1 MSQASR
7 LTPDGRTFA
16 AYMAVRHLP
25 NDAAA
30 LRLGKSRRTVA
41 EYRRNNP
48 ATAYDPNANRPPQ
61 TNLGTIAYMV
71 PMTEP
76 NKTVNGS
83 STRWMRVTLPAPPP
97 GPHCAPFERQGV
109 RG

>member
-16 AYMAVRHLP
+16 AYMAVRHMP

-48 ATAYDPNANRPPQ
+48 ATAYDHNANRPEPDRA
-61 TNLGTIAYMV
+61 GTIAYMV
-71 PMTEP
+71 PITEP
-76 NKTVNGS
+76 NVAVNGS

-97 GPHCAPFERQGV
+97 GVHFEREGV